1 MINLIKIKKLR
12 KFFYQDFR
20 KYTLVLLYLFVKL
33 ARALGFE
40 PRSTVLETGIL
51 PLDDARSLI
60 LNLKSF
66 PESSLPGK
74 LYYTK

>member
-1 MINLIKIKKLR
+1 MNSSLITNLIKTKKPR

-51 PLDDARSLI
+51 PLDDARSY
-60 LNLKSF
+60 KSF
-66 PESSLPGK
+66 YEDFPSWK
-74 LYYTK
+74 LLI

>member
-51 PLDDARSLI
+51 PLDDARSHKSLHEDFPSWKLLI
-60 LNLKSF
+60 
-66 PESSLPGK
+66 
-74 LYYTK
+74 

>member
-12 KFFYQDFR
+12 KFLYQDFR

-51 PLDDARSLI
+51 PLDDARSY
-60 LNLKSF
+60 KS
-66 PESSLPGK
+66 SH
-74 LYYTK
+74 